1 MNIEKAHTEKLTR
14 LSNLI
19 LKRIEKEIEPSL
31 EKNLARLIHLLS
43 DIEKSNNFLLLQKA
57 EMAFVA
63 MTKSKPNLELAELLI
78 EDLED
83 RLSVNIKVGNFL
95 WRSLFTLNSPLSIVL
110 FGIFVTTILGHIA
123 VFLGYKLLNE
133 MMISLNLQFPLILIT
148 VLSAGWG
155 SVLSM
160 ATRLTNA
167 ETKFYDVNDHRVLFL
182 TGFFKPIIG
191 VIFSLFISALVMS
204 GFIPLNMNGGNDK
217 YIFAIIGFLSGFS
230 ERFAKDIISK
240 TEKSVLSKE

>member
-1 MNIEKAHTEKLTR
+1 MNIERAHTEKLTR
-14 LSNLI
+14 LSNLM
-19 LKRIEKEIEPSL
+19 LKRLEKEIDPSL

-57 EMAFVA
+57 EMAFVS
-63 MTKSKPNLELAELLI
+63 MTKTKPNLELAEMLI
-78 EDLED
+78 LDLED
-83 RLSVNIKVGNFL
+83 RLSVNVKVGSFL
-95 WRSLFTLNSPLSIVL
+95 WKSLFTLNSPLSIVL
-110 FGIFVTTILGHIA
+110 FGIFVTTVIGHIF
-123 VFLGYKLLNE
+123 VFLGYKLLNDLVA
-133 MMISLNLQFPLILIT
+133 SLNLQLPLILIT

-167 ETKFYDVNDHRVLFL
+167 ESKFYDVNDHRVLFL

-191 VIFSLFISALVMS
+191 VIFSIFISALVMS
-204 GFIPLNMNGGNDK
+204 GFIPLNINTDNDK
-217 YIFAIIGFLSGFS
+217 YLFAIIGFLSGFS

-240 TEKSVLSKE
+240 TEKSILSKE

>member
-1 MNIEKAHTEKLTR
+1 M
-14 LSNLI
+14 
-19 LKRIEKEIEPSL
+19 EI
-31 EKNLARLIHLLS
+31 
-43 DIEKSNNFLLLQKA
+43 
-57 EMAFVA
+57 
-63 MTKSKPNLELAELLI
+63 
-78 EDLED
+78 
-83 RLSVNIKVGNFL
+83 
-95 WRSLFTLNSPLSIVL
+95 LFTLNSPLSIVL

-182 TGFFKPIIG
+182 TGF
-191 VIFSLFISALVMS
+191 
-204 GFIPLNMNGGNDK
+204 
-217 YIFAIIGFLSGFS
+217 
-230 ERFAKDIISK
+230 
-240 TEKSVLSKE
+240 

>member
-1 MNIEKAHTEKLTR
+1 MNTEKAHTEKLTR
-14 LSNLI
+14 LSNLM

-31 EKNLARLIHLLS
+31 EKNLARLIHSLS

-83 RLSVNIKVGNFL
+83 RLSVNVKVGSFL

-110 FGIFVTTILGHIA
+110 FGIFVTTILGHIV

-133 MMISLNLQFPLILIT
+133 MMLSLDLQLPLILIT

-217 YIFAIIGFLSGFS
+217 YLFAIIGFLSGFS

>member
-1 MNIEKAHTEKLTR
+1 MNTEKAHTEKLTR
-14 LSNLI
+14 LSNLM

-78 EDLED
+78 QDLED
-83 RLSVNIKVGNFL
+83 RLSVNVKVGSFL

-110 FGIFVTTILGHIA
+110 FGIFVTTILGHIV

-133 MMISLNLQFPLILIT
+133 MMLSLDLQLPLILIT

-217 YIFAIIGFLSGFS
+217 YLFAIK
-230 ERFAKDIISK
+230 RC
-240 TEKSVLSKE
+240 

>member
-83 RLSVNIKVGNFL
+83 RLSVNVKVGSFL

-123 VFLGYKLLNE
+123 FFLGYKLLNE

>member
-1 MNIEKAHTEKLTR
+1 MNIERAHTEKLTR
-14 LSNLI
+14 LSNLM
-19 LKRIEKEIEPSL
+19 LKRLEKEIDPSL

-57 EMAFVA
+57 EMAFVS
-63 MTKSKPNLELAELLI
+63 MTKTKPNLELAEMLI
-78 EDLED
+78 LDLED
-83 RLSVNIKVGNFL
+83 RLSVNVKVGSFL
-95 WRSLFTLNSPLSIVL
+95 WKSLFTLNSPLSIVL
-110 FGIFVTTILGHIA
+110 FGIFVTTVIGHIF
-123 VFLGYKLLNE
+123 VFLGYKLLNDLVA
-133 MMISLNLQFPLILIT
+133 SLNLQLPLILIT

-191 VIFSLFISALVMS
+191 VIFSIFISALVMS
-204 GFIPLNMNGGNDK
+204 GFIPLNINTDNDK
-217 YIFAIIGFLSGFS
+217 YLFAIIGFLSGFS

-240 TEKSVLSKE
+240 TEKSILSKE

>member
-1 MNIEKAHTEKLTR
+1 MNIERAHTEKLTR
-14 LSNLI
+14 LSNLM
-19 LKRIEKEIEPSL
+19 LKRLEKEIDPSL

-57 EMAFVA
+57 EMAFVS
-63 MTKSKPNLELAELLI
+63 MTKTKPNLELAEMLI
-78 EDLED
+78 LDLED
-83 RLSVNIKVGNFL
+83 RLSVNVKVGSFL
-95 WRSLFTLNSPLSIVL
+95 WKSLFTLNSPLSIVL
-110 FGIFVTTILGHIA
+110 FGIFVTTVIGHIF
-123 VFLGYKLLNE
+123 VFLGYKLLNDLVA
-133 MMISLNLQFPLILIT
+133 SLNLQLPLILIT

-167 ETKFYDVNDHRVLFL
+167 EAKFYDVNDHRVLFL

-191 VIFSLFISALVMS
+191 VIFSIFISALVMS
-204 GFIPLNMNGGNDK
+204 GFIPLNINTDNDK
-217 YIFAIIGFLSGFS
+217 YLFAIIGFLSGFS

-240 TEKSVLSKE
+240 TEKSILSKE

>member
-1 MNIEKAHTEKLTR
+1 MNIEKAHTEKLNR

-19 LKRIEKEIEPSL
+19 LKRLEKDIEPSL

-57 EMAFVA
+57 EMAMVTL
-63 MTKSKPNLELAELLI
+63 TKAKPNLELADLLI
-78 EDLED
+78 ADLED
-83 RLSVNIKVGNFL
+83 RLSVNVKVGSFL
-95 WRSLFTLNSPLSIVL
+95 FRSLFTLNSPLSIVL
-110 FGIFVTTILGHIA
+110 FGMFVTTIVGHIA
-123 VFLGYKLLNE
+123 VFLGYKLLNDLV
-133 MMISLNLQFPLILIT
+133 SNLNLNLPLILIT

-182 TGFFKPIIG
+182 TGFFKPLIG
-191 VIFSLFISALVMS
+191 VIFSIFISALVMS
-204 GFIPLNMNGGNDK
+204 GFIPLNINTENDK
-217 YIFAIIGFLSGFS
+217 YLFAIIGFLSGFS

-240 TEKSVLSKE
+240 TEKSILSKE

>member
-14 LSNLI
+14 LSNLM
-19 LKRIEKEIEPSL
+19 LKRLEKEIDPSL

-63 MTKSKPNLELAELLI
+63 MTKTKPNLELAEMLI
-78 EDLED
+78 LDLED
-83 RLSVNIKVGNFL
+83 RLSVNVKVGSFL
-95 WRSLFTLNSPLSIVL
+95 WKSVFTLNSPLSIVL
-110 FGIFVTTILGHIA
+110 FGIFVTTIIGHIF
-123 VFLGYKLLNE
+123 VFLGYKLLNDLVTT
-133 MMISLNLQFPLILIT
+133 LNLQLPLLLIT

-191 VIFSLFISALVMS
+191 VIFSIFISALVMS
-204 GFIPLNMNGGNDK
+204 GFIPLNINTDNDK
-217 YIFAIIGFLSGFS
+217 YLFAIIGFLSGFS

-240 TEKSVLSKE
+240 TEKSILSKE

>member
-1 MNIEKAHTEKLTR
+1 MNTEKAHTEKLTR
-14 LSNLI
+14 LSNLM

>member
-83 RLSVNIKVGNFL
+83 RLSVNVKVGSFL

>member
-1 MNIEKAHTEKLTR
+1 MNTEKAHTEKLTR
-14 LSNLI
+14 LSNLM

-83 RLSVNIKVGNFL
+83 RLSVNVKVGSFL

-110 FGIFVTTILGHIA
+110 FGIFVTTILGHIV

-133 MMISLNLQFPLILIT
+133 MMLSLDLQLPLILIT

-182 TGFFKPIIG
+182 TGFFKPIIS

-217 YIFAIIGFLSGFS
+217 YLFAIIGFLSGFS

>member
-1 MNIEKAHTEKLTR
+1 MNTEKAHTEKLTR
-14 LSNLI
+14 LSNLM

-83 RLSVNIKVGNFL
+83 RLSVNVKVGSFL

-110 FGIFVTTILGHIA
+110 FGIFVTTILGHIV
-123 VFLGYKLLNE
+123 VFLGYKLLE
-133 MMISLNLQFPLILIT
+133 AFSVWQLDLPMQKLNFT
-148 VLSAGWG
+148 
-155 SVLSM
+155 M
-160 ATRLTNA
+160 
-167 ETKFYDVNDHRVLFL
+167 
-182 TGFFKPIIG
+182 
-191 VIFSLFISALVMS
+191 
-204 GFIPLNMNGGNDK
+204 
-217 YIFAIIGFLSGFS
+217 
-230 ERFAKDIISK
+230 
-240 TEKSVLSKE
+240 

>member
-1 MNIEKAHTEKLTR
+1 MNIEKAHTEKLNR

-19 LKRIEKEIEPSL
+19 LKRLEKDIEPSL

-57 EMAFVA
+57 EMAMLA
-63 MTKSKPNLELAELLI
+63 LTKPKPNLELADLLI
-78 EDLED
+78 ADLED
-83 RLSVNIKVGNFL
+83 RLSVNVKVGSFL
-95 WRSLFTLNSPLSIVL
+95 FRSLFTLNSPLSIVL

-123 VFLGYKLLNE
+123 VFVGYKLLNDLVS
-133 MMISLNLQFPLILIT
+133 SLNLQLPLILIT

-191 VIFSLFISALVMS
+191 VIFSIFISALVMS
-204 GFIPLNMNGGNDK
+204 GFIPLNINTENDK
-217 YIFAIIGFLSGFS
+217 YLFAIIGFLSGFS

-240 TEKSVLSKE
+240 TEKSILSKE

>member
-14 LSNLI
+14 LSNLM
-19 LKRIEKEIEPSL
+19 LKRLEKEIDPSL

-57 EMAFVA
+57 EMAFIS
-63 MTKSKPNLELAELLI
+63 MTKPKPNLELAELLI
-78 EDLED
+78 LDLED
-83 RLSVNIKVGNFL
+83 RLSVNVKVGSFL
-95 WRSLFTLNSPLSIVL
+95 WKSVFTLNSPLSIVL
-110 FGIFVTTILGHIA
+110 FGIFVTTVIGHIF
-123 VFLGYKLLNE
+123 VFLGYKLLNDLVA
-133 MMISLNLQFPLILIT
+133 SLNLQLPLILIT

-167 ETKFYDVNDHRVLFL
+167 ESKFYDVNDHRVLFL

-191 VIFSLFISALVMS
+191 VIFSIFISALVMS
-204 GFIPLNMNGGNDK
+204 GFIPLNINTENDK
-217 YIFAIIGFLSGFS
+217 YLFAIIGFLSGFS

-240 TEKSVLSKE
+240 TEKSILSKE

>member
-1 MNIEKAHTEKLTR
+1 MNIERAHTEKLTR
-14 LSNLI
+14 LSNLM
-19 LKRIEKEIEPSL
+19 LKRLEKEIDPSL

-57 EMAFVA
+57 EMAFVS
-63 MTKSKPNLELAELLI
+63 MTKTKPNLELAEMLI
-78 EDLED
+78 LDLED
-83 RLSVNIKVGNFL
+83 RLSVNVKVGSFL
-95 WRSLFTLNSPLSIVL
+95 WKSMFTLNSPLSIVL
-110 FGIFVTTILGHIA
+110 FGIFVTTIIGHIF
-123 VFLGYKLLNE
+123 VFLGYKLLNDLVTT
-133 MMISLNLQFPLILIT
+133 LNLQLPLLLIT

-191 VIFSLFISALVMS
+191 VIFSIFITALVMS
-204 GFIPLNMNGGNDK
+204 GFIPLNINTDNDK
-217 YIFAIIGFLSGFS
+217 YLFAIIGFLSGFS

-240 TEKSVLSKE
+240 TEKSILSKE